1 MHALLCQE
9 HNGGELEVNL
19 FPAQPVFLSK
29 EFDEVFCS
37 YWFCR
42 ADLKVIFLFQFICS
56 QVRNLL
62 WENDI
67 MIIKHFSIFANYR
80 ILLICVG
87 VISISLN
94 YLLAWI
100 LF

>member
-42 ADLKVIFLFQFICS
+42 ADLKVIFLFLKL
-56 QVRNLL
+56 V
-62 WENDI
+62 
-67 MIIKHFSIFANYR
+67 
-80 ILLICVG
+80 
-87 VISISLN
+87 
-94 YLLAWI
+94 
-100 LF
+100 